1 VKPVSQITDRA
12 KRLRANKVHK
22 LKKRCEEC
30 NSKRNLGVGHRDGDE
45 SNNRPSNLFTQ
56 CKSCNGKQTA
66 RDIKAGRGVRTR
78 QYNPDKIA
86 GHEGWKQ
93 LMASKL
99 AAKYDGLRKSGMS
112 RDAAMT
118 ETLRST
124 TAGPGSVA
132 LFKKL
137 AKNPGA
143 TNLAQYVQA
152 AVEHTRGSHDAGGKV
167 IHETPKSKRREF
179 AREIAFRK
187 GHRNPARRNPESEAD
202 KLYRKFHGRGP
213 DRIYEMQVRGVDPYG
228 GHAELTSLGPLI
240 RFIVGEGVELG
251 GQFGDEVKE
260 ADWVREISFVPSVSR
275 WHDWLERSNPPLPEI
290 KQRLREYACPDLA
303 AVPNTKQLYILGQQ
317 TGENARALLEIS
329 SDSQKDVHD
338 LGNVYLVEYFAQKRF
353 DQFEP
358 IGYFHHFSE
367 LSHDAWP
374 RLIFDSV
381 HGILSLA
388 GGRYEVKAAGITN

>member
-1 VKPVSQITDRA
+1 MRSSEKITDRA
-12 KRLRANKVHK
+12 KRYRANKVHK

-30 NSKRNLGVGHRDGDE
+30 RSRKNLGVGHRDGDE

-78 QYNPDKIA
+78 QYNPEKIA

-99 AAKYDGLRKSGMS
+99 AAKYDSLRKSGMS

-213 DRIYEMQVRGVDPYG
+213 DKIYEMQVRGVDPYG
-228 GHAELTSLGPLI
+228 GHPELTSLGPLI
-240 RFIVGEGVELG
+240 RFIVGEGVVLG
-251 GQFGDEVKE
+251 GEYGDEVE
-260 ADWVREISFVPSVSR
+260 ECEWVRELSFVPSVPR
-275 WHDWLERSNPPLPEI
+275 WHQWLEEADRPLAEI
-290 KQRLREYACPDLA
+290 KARLREYKTPDLA
-303 AVPNTKQLYILGQQ
+303 AVPNTKQLYIVG
-317 TGENARALLEIS
+317 GEYPA
-329 SDSQKDVHD
+329 D
-338 LGNVYLVEYFAQKRF
+338 LGDISPDPEKDMWDLGSCYLVEYFAQKRF
-353 DQFEP
+353 DQFAP
-358 IGYFHHFSE
+358 VGYWHHFGE
-367 LSHDAWP
+367 KTGVTP
-374 RLIFDSV
+374 RLIFDRV
-381 HGILSLA
+381 HKVLSLA
-388 GGRYEVKAAGITN
+388 GGEYTVRPAGITN